1 MLLDIALKNLFSK
14 QEIHLM
20 KNHRSFVIGNQD
32 SSDSPSDQCEGC
44 VRAKSD
50 VESTP

>member
-32 SSDSPSDQCEGC
+32 ISDSPSDLSEGC
-44 VRAKSD
+44 VRPKSEI
-50 VESTP
+50 ESTP